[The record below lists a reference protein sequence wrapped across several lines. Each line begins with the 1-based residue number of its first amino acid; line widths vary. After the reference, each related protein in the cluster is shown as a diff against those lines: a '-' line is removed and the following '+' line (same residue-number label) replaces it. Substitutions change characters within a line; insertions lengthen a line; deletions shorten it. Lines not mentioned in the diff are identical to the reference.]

1 MEIRLK
7 IATEIATALAYLH
20 SLTHPIF
27 HGDVKSV
34 NILIGHN
41 ISAKLSDFGCS
52 MIRSADDNVQVVKG
66 TMGYLDPE
74 YHLNFELT
82 DKSDVYNFVVVL
94 LEILT
99 RRTALSK
106 RKESLVSIFTEVM
119 KKGKLME
126 LIDTELANQENM
138 DLLHQ
143 MAALAR

>member
-1 MEIRLK
+1 
-7 IATEIATALAYLH
+7 
-20 SLTHPIF
+20 
-27 HGDVKSV
+27 
-34 NILIGHN
+34 
-41 ISAKLSDFGCS
+41 